1 MLVSCFIPHFQPTF
15 TEYLLCLQPC
25 SPAGD
30 TAVSQA
36 KIPVLSGLMF
46 QWGRQN
52 ESIRAQSKATMNVE
66 RVVRIWRL

>member
-1 MLVSCFIPHFQPTF
+1 MLLSCFIPHFQPTF
-15 TEYLLCLQPC
+15 TEHLLCLQPC

-46 QWGRQN
+46 Q
-52 ESIRAQSKATMNVE
+52 
-66 RVVRIWRL
+66 